1 MVTKGRVP
9 NTKNPRKSKDLEG
22 CKLLIFRCFWL
33 RGQDLNLR
41 PSGYEPEKTL
51 AKLRIESAGNKNG
64 NKESVPEDWV
74 TKGSLDRPGCYF
86 FPKNLVAD
94 RTPNEAATMT
104 PSVY

>member
-74 TKGSLDRPGCYF
+74 TKGSLDRLDF
-86 FPKNLVAD
+86 
-94 RTPNEAATMT
+94 
-104 PSVY
+104 SVFCLLMRLNQPCQYDIQSSR